1 MRIIGSRAVDE
12 KIRKRQAPAHSKST
26 RMRVFK
32 DSGEGSN
39 SIAIIREAGGFVY
52 PSILTLERVRRSQKN
67 PCNYI
72 NRFQQPFNLCLR
84 N

>member
-52 PSILTLERVRRSQKN
+52 PPFSIAPGQRDGWSKPMAKWWKLKGTRAL
-67 PCNYI
+67 
-72 NRFQQPFNLCLR
+72 
-84 N
+84 